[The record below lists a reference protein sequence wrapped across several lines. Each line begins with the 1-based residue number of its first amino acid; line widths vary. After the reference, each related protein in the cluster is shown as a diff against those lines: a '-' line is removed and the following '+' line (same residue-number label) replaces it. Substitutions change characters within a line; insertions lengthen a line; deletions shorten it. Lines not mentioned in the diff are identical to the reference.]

1 MNIKKT
7 LLTTTLAVAST
18 LMGCGPGAK
27 IDGKDGAAQAV
38 HALTAPAQPAAGG
51 SDAGAVDLEDGFS
64 ACPKGGTAKLSNLT
78 SKIDI
83 SGSGA
88 SAALNFTMTLTDCGL
103 ATCDRGDVVYNG
115 VVTVDRK
122 LVANTSG
129 AKMEHSFK
137 GNLTLGGAISDTL
150 VVDVT
155 DSVNVVDMGKTG
167 SVSVVLKGTAT
178 TSTSTY
184 TYDGSVDVTAGKIA
198 ISSVASK

>member
-1 MNIKKT
+1 MNMKKT
-7 LLTTTLAVAST
+7 LLTTTLAVTST

-38 HALTAPAQPAAGG
+38 HALTAPTQPAAGG
-51 SDAGAVDLEDGFS
+51 SDAGAGDLSDASS
-64 ACPKGGTAKLSNLT
+64 ACPRGGTAKLSNFS
-78 SKIDI
+78 SKVDI

-88 SAALNFTMTLTDCGL
+88 SAALNFTMTLTECGL

-122 LVANTSG
+122 LIANASG
-129 AKMEHSFK
+129 VQMEHTFK
-137 GNLTLGGAISDTL
+137 GDLTLGGGISDTL
-150 VVDVT
+150 LVDVT

-184 TYDGSVDVTAGKIA
+184 TYDGSIDVTAGKIA

>member
-1 MNIKKT
+1 MNMKTT
-7 LLTTTLAVAST
+7 LLTTTLAVTST

-38 HALTAPAQPAAGG
+38 HALTASTQPAGSR
-51 SDAGAVDLEDGFS
+51 SDAGAVDLSDALS
-64 ACPKGGTAKLSNLT
+64 TCPKGGTAKLSNLT
-78 SKIDI
+78 SKVDI

-88 SAALNFTMTLTDCGL
+88 SAALNFTLTLTECGL

-115 VVTVDRK
+115 VVTVVQK
-122 LVANTSG
+122 LIANASG
-129 AKMEHSFK
+129 AQMEHSFK
-137 GNLTLGGAISDTL
+137 GDLTIGGAISDTL

-155 DSVNVVDMGKTG
+155 DSVNVADLGKTG

-184 TYDGSVDVTAGKIA
+184 TYDGSIDVTAGKIA